1 MTAPDFPEE
10 MFPLLDDHD
19 RAWSDQQVAAAPPL
33 TQAQVDLISRV
44 LGREA
49 REARETAKRN
59 TA

>member
-1 MTAPDFPEE
+1 